1 MKNVHLI
8 ILTNCLLYSFGI
20 CHSQWKMIDFVSN
33 SSNNTDEKI
42 EVFFGKGTFTN
53 NLTSNSPLKIKLRLS
68 KNNEDGSKYQNLGSY
83 YNYMDSLIT
92 ESESLHRKRILN
104 KKFLVKD
111 YERQKFNYEN
121 RLGQLWFTLY
131 ENNDLPIRFDTTNR
145 IIILLKLFDNSEIY
159 WVDDTKLSTNN
170 YWTFF
175 AKKNSE
181 SAKIYKAITDPNPVR
196 VIISHG
202 TSKYKFSIDGY
213 KK

>member
-1 MKNVHLI
+1 MV
-8 ILTNCLLYSFGI
+8 
-20 CHSQWKMIDFVSN
+20 DFVSD
-33 SSNNTDEKI
+33 SSNKTGEKI

-53 NLTSNSPLKIKLRLS
+53 NLTNNSPLKIKLRLS
-68 KNNEDGSKYQNLGSY
+68 KNDEDGSKYQNLESY

-92 ESESLHRKRILN
+92 ESESLHRKRMLN

-213 KK
+213 NK

>member
-1 MKNVHLI
+1 
-8 ILTNCLLYSFGI
+8 
-20 CHSQWKMIDFVSN
+20 MIDFVSD
-33 SSNNTDEKI
+33 SSNKTDEKI

-68 KNNEDGSKYQNLGSY
+68 KNDEDGSKYQKFESY

-92 ESESLHRKRILN
+92 ESDPLQRKRIIN

-121 RLGQLWFTLY
+121 RLGPLWFTLY
-131 ENNDLPIRFDTTNR
+131 DNNDLPITFDTTNR

-159 WVDDTKLSTNN
+159 WIDDTKLSTNN

-181 SAKIYKAITDPNPVR
+181 SAKIYRAITDPNPVN
-196 VIISHG
+196 VIITHG

-213 KK
+213 NK

>member
-1 MKNVHLI
+1 
-8 ILTNCLLYSFGI
+8 
-20 CHSQWKMIDFVSN
+20 MIDFVSD
-33 SSNNTDEKI
+33 SSNKTDEKI

-68 KNNEDGSKYQNLGSY
+68 KNDEDGSKYQKLESY
-83 YNYMDSLIT
+83 YNYMDSLIP
-92 ESESLHRKRILN
+92 ESDPLQRKRILN

-131 ENNDLPIRFDTTNR
+131 DNNDLPITFDTTNR

-159 WVDDTKLSTNN
+159 WIDDTKLSTNN

-181 SAKIYKAITDPNPVR
+181 SAKIYRAITDPNPVN
-196 VIISHG
+196 VIITHG

-213 KK
+213 IK